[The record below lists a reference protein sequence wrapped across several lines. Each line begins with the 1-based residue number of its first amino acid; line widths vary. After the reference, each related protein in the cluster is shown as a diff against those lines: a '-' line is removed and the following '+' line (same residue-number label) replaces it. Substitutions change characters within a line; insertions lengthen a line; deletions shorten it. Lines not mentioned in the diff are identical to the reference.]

1 MIIPY
6 AALSTDALENLIHDY
21 CLRDWG
27 LNETE
32 SPLRERH
39 KQVLNAL
46 KNKQLVIVYSEHEES
61 AHIKAA
67 SELNMEA

>member
-6 AALSTDALENLIHDY
+6 DALSPEALDNLINDY

-27 LNETE
+27 LNDTE
-32 SPLRERH
+32 SPLQERRAR
-39 KQVLNAL
+39 VLSAL
-46 KNKQLVIVYSEHEES
+46 QQKQLYIIYSEHEES

-67 SELNMEA
+67 SELNMES

>member
-6 AALSTDALENLIHDY
+6 DALSPEALDNLIKEY

-32 SPLRERH
+32 SPWNERRA
-39 KQVLNAL
+39 QVLTAL
-46 KNKQLVIVYSEHEES
+46 KQKQLYIIYSEHEES

-67 SELNMEA
+67 SELNMGP

>member
-6 AALSTDALENLIHDY
+6 DALSSDALESLIQDY

-27 LNETE
+27 LNESE
-32 SPLRERH
+32 SPLNERRN
-39 KQVLNAL
+39 QVLQAL
-46 KNKQLVIVYSEHEES
+46 KNKQLLIVYSEHEES

-67 SELNMEA
+67 SELNMET